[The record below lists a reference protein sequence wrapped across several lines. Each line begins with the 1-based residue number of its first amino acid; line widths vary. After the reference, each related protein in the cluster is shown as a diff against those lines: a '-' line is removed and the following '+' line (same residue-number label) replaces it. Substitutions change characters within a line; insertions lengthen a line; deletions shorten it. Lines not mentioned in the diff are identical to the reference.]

1 MTFPAIVALLALL
14 EYMVIS
20 LLCGQAR
27 GRYDV
32 QAPATTGHPIFERW
46 YRVQMN
52 TLEQLIV
59 FIPALFLFAR
69 FVGPRGAG
77 WLGLVFVVGRALY
90 ARSYVADPASRS
102 LGFGLTFIP
111 NVILVLGA
119 LLGAIF

>member
-1 MTFPAIVALLALL
+1 MTFTAIVALLALL
-14 EYMVIS
+14 EYMIIS
-20 LLCGQAR
+20 MLCGQAR

-32 QAPATTGHPIFERW
+32 QAPATTGHPVFERW

-52 TLEQLIV
+52 TLEQLVV
-59 FIPALFLFAR
+59 FLPALFLFAR
-69 FVGPRGAG
+69 FVSPHWAG
-77 WLGLVFVVGRALY
+77 WLGLVFIVGRAIY

-111 NVILVLGA
+111 NVLLVLGA